1 MRIEKEARLGGADF
15 MRAVACLMV
24 LAHHLV
30 LRMDFNKIPPTLDL
44 TFLLAR
50 FGNHGVSVFFV
61 LSGFLL
67 SRPFWLALDR
77 AQPLPSLKIYA
88 MRRAARILP
97 GFWVALT
104 VGFVISFTVYGFPL
118 DGELIGRYVAGFFLM
133 SQWHWRTFFPVQG
146 DGPLWSIPF
155 ETTCYVLLPIGFLL
169 LFHAKLRLRS
179 ALVCRLLWIGIIAAS
194 LLGHWLVVTY
204 LPTDNVGRGWQY
216 GFQGGAKEWMPR
228 YNPIGF
234 FAVFALGVLA
244 AGIQTIIPA
253 RRSAI
258 CDIIG
263 ALAIIMGAWQLPQSI
278 GGPGEGYAWL
288 GIPYQFPLFPLAVA
302 IALCTLPQSVFL
314 GRVLDN
320 SLSRYVATVSFGVYI
335 WQDIVLTLMT
345 TLFPWTFGTGSDD
358 VLGGWITSSLVAIV
372 IIFAIGTISY
382 FFLERPV
389 MRWARSRE
397 QARRM
402 PSTSDKKA
410 VQRKPLGGR

>member
-1 MRIEKEARLGGADF
+1 MEKETRLGGADF

-24 LAHHLV
+24 LVHHLA

-44 TFLLAR
+44 TFILAR

-77 AQPLPSLKIYA
+77 AQPLPSLKIYT

-104 VGFVISFTVYGFPL
+104 VGFLISFTIYGFPL
-118 DGELIGRYVAGFFLM
+118 DGELFGRYIAGFFLM

-155 ETTCYVLLPIGFLL
+155 ETTCYILLPIGFLL
-169 LFHAKLRLRS
+169 LFHATLRS
-179 ALVCRLLWIGIIAAS
+179 RSPLISRSLWIGIIAAA
-194 LLGHWLVVTY
+194 LVGHWLIVTY
-204 LPTDNVGRGWQY
+204 LPTDSVGRGWQF
-216 GFQGGAKEWMPR
+216 GFEGGAKEWMPR

-234 FAVFALGVLA
+234 FAIFAIGALA
-244 AGIQTIIPA
+244 AGIQTVIPA

-258 CDIIG
+258 YDVIG
-263 ALAIIMGAWQLPQSI
+263 ALAIVMGAWQLPQSI
-278 GGPGEGYAWL
+278 GGAAEGYAL
-288 GIPYQFPLFPLAVA
+288 FGIPYQFPLFPLAAA
-302 IALCTLPQSVFL
+302 IALCVLPQSVFL

-320 SLSRYVATVSFGVYI
+320 SLIRYVATVSFGVYI
-335 WQDIVLTLMT
+335 WQDMVLTLMT
-345 TLFPWTFGTGSDD
+345 QLFPWTFGTGSNN
-358 VLGGWITSSLVAIV
+358 VLDGWITSSLAAIA

-382 FFLERPV
+382 IFLERPV
-389 MRWARSRE
+389 IRWARTRE
-397 QARRM
+397 QATRTT
-402 PSTSDKKA
+402 PTPDKKA
-410 VQRKPLGGR
+410 AQGKPLGGR

>member
-1 MRIEKEARLGGADF
+1 MGKETRLGGADF

-24 LAHHLV
+24 LVHHLA

-44 TFLLAR
+44 TFILAR

-77 AQPLPSLKIYA
+77 AQPLPSLKIYT

-104 VGFVISFTVYGFPL
+104 VGFVLSFTIYGFPL
-118 DGELIGRYVAGFFLM
+118 DGELTGRYIAGFFLM

-155 ETTCYVLLPIGFLL
+155 ETTCYILLPIGFLL
-169 LFHAKLRLRS
+169 LFNAMPRSRS
-179 ALVCRLLWIGIIAAS
+179 ALLSRLLWIGIIAAS
-194 LLGHWLVVTY
+194 LVGHWLVVTY
-204 LPTDNVGRGWQY
+204 LPTDRGGRGWQF

-234 FAVFALGVLA
+234 FAIFAIGALA
-244 AGIQTIIPA
+244 AGIQTIIPP
-253 RRSAI
+253 RRSVI
-258 CDIIG
+258 YDVIG
-263 ALAIIMGAWQLPQSI
+263 VLAMVMGAWQLPQSI
-278 GGPGEGYAWL
+278 GGAAEGYAWL

-302 IALCTLPQSVFL
+302 IALCVLPQSAFL

-320 SLSRYVATVSFGVYI
+320 RVTRYVATVSFGVYI
-335 WQDIVLTLMT
+335 WQDIVLTLMKT
-345 TLFPWTFGTGSDD
+345 IFPSTFGTGSDD
-358 VLGGWITSSLVAIV
+358 VLGGWITSSLVATV

-382 FFLERPV
+382 FLLERPV
-389 MRWARSRE
+389 IYWARARE
-397 QARRM
+397 RAT
-402 PSTSDKKA
+402 PIKPISDKKA
-410 VQRKPLGGR
+410 AQGKPLGGR

>member
-1 MRIEKEARLGGADF
+1 MEKETRLGGADF

-24 LAHHLV
+24 LVHHLA

-44 TFLLAR
+44 TFILAR

-77 AQPLPSLKIYA
+77 AQPLPSLKIYT

-104 VGFVISFTVYGFPL
+104 VGFLLSFTVYGFPL
-118 DGELIGRYVAGFFLM
+118 DGELFGRYIAGFFLM

-155 ETTCYVLLPIGFLL
+155 ETTCYILLPIGFLL
-169 LFHAKLRLRS
+169 LFHATLRSRS
-179 ALVCRLLWIGIIAAS
+179 ALVSRLLWIGIIAAA
-194 LLGHWLVVTY
+194 LVAHWLVVTY
-204 LPTDNVGRGWQY
+204 LPTDSVGRGWQF

-234 FAVFALGVLA
+234 FAIFAIGALA

-258 CDIIG
+258 YDVIG
-263 ALAIIMGAWQLPQSI
+263 ALAIVMGAWQLPQSI
-278 GGPGEGYAWL
+278 GGAAEGYAWL
-288 GIPYQFPLFPLAVA
+288 GIPYQFPLFPLAAA
-302 IALCTLPQSVFL
+302 IALCVLPQSVFL

-320 SLSRYVATVSFGVYI
+320 SLIRYVAAVSFGVYI
-335 WQDIVLTLMT
+335 WQDIVLTLMKQ
-345 TLFPWTFGTGSDD
+345 LFPRTFGTGSSD
-358 VLGGWITSSLVAIV
+358 VLGGWITSSLAAIV

-382 FFLERPV
+382 IFLERPV
-389 MRWARSRE
+389 IRWARTRE
-397 QARRM
+397 QAART
-402 PSTSDKKA
+402 PTSDKKA
-410 VQRKPLGGR
+410 AQGKPLGGR

>member
-1 MRIEKEARLGGADF
+1 MDKTARLGGADF

-24 LAHHLV
+24 LVHHLV
-30 LRMDFNKIPPTLDL
+30 LRMNFYKIPPSLDL
-44 TFLLAR
+44 TFILAR

-67 SRPFWLALDR
+67 ARPFWLALDK

-104 VGFVISFTVYGFPL
+104 VGFVISFTIYGFPL
-118 DGELIGRYVAGFFLM
+118 DAELVSRYVAGFFLM

-169 LFHAKLRLRS
+169 LFNEKLRARS
-179 ALVCRLLWIGIIAAS
+179 ALVSRLLWIGIIAAA
-194 LLGHWLVVTY
+194 LIGHWLIVTY
-204 LPTDNVGRGWQY
+204 LPTDSAGRGWQY

-234 FAVFALGVLA
+234 FAIFAIGALA
-244 AGIQTIIPA
+244 AGIQTIVPA
-253 RRSAI
+253 HRSTI
-258 CDIIG
+258 YDVIG

-288 GIPYQFPLFPLAVA
+288 GIPYQFPLLPLAVA
-302 IALCTLPQSVFL
+302 IALCTLPQSL
-314 GRVLDN
+314 LLAKVLDN
-320 SLSRYVATVSFGVYI
+320 RVSRYVATVSFGVYI
-335 WQDIVLTLMT
+335 WQDIVLTLMPQ
-345 TLFPWTFGTGSDD
+345 LLPSSFGSGSDD
-358 VLGGWITSSLVAIV
+358 VLGGWIVSSLIATA
-372 IIFAIGTISY
+372 IIFAIGTLSY
-382 FFLERPV
+382 MLLERPV
-389 MRWARSRE
+389 IDWARTRE
-397 QARRM
+397 NRATR
-402 PSTSDKKA
+402 PATA
-410 VQRKPLGGR
+410 

>member
-1 MRIEKEARLGGADF
+1 MENEKRLGGADF

-24 LAHHLV
+24 LAHHLA

-44 TFLLAR
+44 TFMLAR

-77 AQPLPSLKIYA
+77 AQPLPSLKIYT

-104 VGFVISFTVYGFPL
+104 VGFVLSFTIYEFPL

-169 LFHAKLRLRS
+169 LFHATPRS
-179 ALVCRLLWIGIIAAS
+179 RSVLVSRLLWIGIIAAA
-194 LLGHWLVVTY
+194 LVGHWLVVSY
-204 LPTDNVGRGWQY
+204 LPTDNIGKGWQY
-216 GFQGGAKEWMPR
+216 GFEGGAKEWMPR

-234 FAVFALGVLA
+234 FAIFAIGALA
-244 AGIQTIIPA
+244 AGIQTILPA

-258 CDIIG
+258 YDVIG
-263 ALAIIMGAWQLPQSI
+263 ALMIVMGAWQLPQSI
-278 GGPGEGYAWL
+278 GGPAEGYAWL
-288 GIPYQFPLFPLAVA
+288 GIPYQFPLLPLAAAV
-302 IALCTLPQSVFL
+302 ALCVLPQSVFL
-314 GRVLDN
+314 GRVVDF
-320 SLSRYVATVSFGVYI
+320 SLIRYVATVSFGVYI
-335 WQDIVLTLMT
+335 WQDIVLTLMK

-358 VLGGWITSSLVAIV
+358 VLGGWITSSLVAIL
-372 IIFAIGTISY
+372 IIFAIGTFSY
-382 FFLERPV
+382 FCLERPII
-389 MRWARSRE
+389 RWARTRE
-397 QARRM
+397 QATRTM
-402 PSTSDKKA
+402 PTSDKKA
-410 VQRKPLGGR
+410 AQGKPLGGR

>member
-1 MRIEKEARLGGADF
+1 MENEKRLGGADF

-24 LAHHLV
+24 LAHHLA
-30 LRMDFNKIPPTLDL
+30 LRMNFYKIPPGLDL
-44 TFLLAR
+44 TFMLAR

-67 SRPFWLALDR
+67 SRPFWLALDK
-77 AQPLPSLKIYA
+77 AQPLPSLKIYT

-97 GFWVALT
+97 GFWFALT
-104 VGFVISFTVYGFPL
+104 VGFVLSFTVYGFPL
-118 DGELIGRYVAGFFLM
+118 DGELIGRYIAGFFLM

-169 LFHAKLRLRS
+169 PFYAKPRSRSPLVSRLF
-179 ALVCRLLWIGIIAAS
+179 WIGFIAAS

-204 LPTDNVGRGWQY
+204 LPTDSVGRGWEY
-216 GFQGGAKEWMPR
+216 GFEGGAKEWMPR

-234 FAVFALGVLA
+234 FAIFAIGALA

-258 CDIIG
+258 YDVIG
-263 ALAIIMGAWQLPQSI
+263 ALAIVMGAWQLPQSI
-278 GGPGEGYAWL
+278 GGAAEGYAWL
-288 GIPYQFPLFPLAVA
+288 GIPYQFPLLPLGVA
-302 IALCTLPQSVFL
+302 IALTTLPQSL
-314 GRVLDN
+314 LLAKLLDN
-320 SLSRYVATVSFGVYI
+320 PIIRYVATVSFGVYI

-345 TLFPWTFGTGSDD
+345 TLFPWSFGIGSND

-372 IIFAIGTISY
+372 IIFTIGTASY
-382 FFLERPV
+382 FLLERPV
-389 MRWARSRE
+389 IRWARTRE
-397 QARRM
+397 QTARTA
-402 PSTSDKKA
+402 PTSEKKA
-410 VQRKPLGGR
+410 VQGKPLGGR

>member
-1 MRIEKEARLGGADF
+1 MENDKRLGGADF

-24 LAHHLV
+24 LVHHLV
-30 LRMDFNKIPPTLDL
+30 LRMNFNKIPPTLDL
-44 TFLLAR
+44 TFILAR

-77 AQPLPSLKIYA
+77 DQPLPSLKIYA

-118 DGELIGRYVAGFFLM
+118 DAELIGRYIAGFFLM

-155 ETTCYVLLPIGFLL
+155 EATCYVLLPIGFLL
-169 LFHAKLRLRS
+169 LFHARPRS
-179 ALVCRLLWIGIIAAS
+179 RPVLASRLLWIGIIAAA
-194 LLGHWLVVTY
+194 LIGHWLVVTY
-204 LPTDNVGRGWQY
+204 LPTDSVGRGWQY

-228 YNPIGF
+228 YNPVGF
-234 FAVFALGVLA
+234 FAIFAIGALA
-244 AGIQTIIPA
+244 AGIQTVIPA

-258 CDIIG
+258 YDIIG
-263 ALAIIMGAWQLPQSI
+263 ALAIVMGAWQLPQSI

-302 IALCTLPQSVFL
+302 IALCALPQSVL
-314 GRVLDN
+314 LAKLLDN
-320 SLSRYVATVSFGVYI
+320 RFSRYVATVSFGVYI
-335 WQDIVLTLMT
+335 WQDIVLTLMQQ
-345 TLFPWTFGTGSDD
+345 LFPWTFGTGSDD
-358 VLGGWITSSLVAIV
+358 VLGGWITSSLIAIA
-372 IIFAIGTISY
+372 IIFAIGTLSY
-382 FFLERPV
+382 VLLERP
-389 MRWARSRE
+389 MIHWARNRE
-397 QARRM
+397 NT
-402 PSTSDKKA
+402 STRPA
-410 VQRKPLGGR
+410 TA

>member
-1 MRIEKEARLGGADF
+1 

-24 LAHHLV
+24 LVHHLA

-44 TFLLAR
+44 TFILAR

-77 AQPLPSLKIYA
+77 AQPLPSLKIYT

-104 VGFVISFTVYGFPL
+104 VGFLLSFTVYGFPL
-118 DGELIGRYVAGFFLM
+118 DGELFGRYIAGFFLM

-155 ETTCYVLLPIGFLL
+155 ETTCYILLPIGFLL
-169 LFHAKLRLRS
+169 LFHATLRSRS
-179 ALVCRLLWIGIIAAS
+179 ALVSRLLWIGIIAAA
-194 LLGHWLVVTY
+194 LVAHWLVVTY
-204 LPTDNVGRGWQY
+204 LPTDSVGRGWQF

-234 FAVFALGVLA
+234 FAIFAIGALA

-258 CDIIG
+258 YDVIG
-263 ALAIIMGAWQLPQSI
+263 ALAIVMGAWQLPQSI
-278 GGPGEGYAWL
+278 GGAAEGYAWL
-288 GIPYQFPLFPLAVA
+288 GIPYQFPLFPLAAA
-302 IALCTLPQSVFL
+302 IALCVLPQSVFL

-320 SLSRYVATVSFGVYI
+320 SLIRYVAAVSFGVYI
-335 WQDIVLTLMT
+335 WQDIVLTLMKQ
-345 TLFPWTFGTGSDD
+345 LFPRTFGTGSSD
-358 VLGGWITSSLVAIV
+358 VLGGWITSSLAAIV

-382 FFLERPV
+382 IFLERPV
-389 MRWARSRE
+389 IRWARTRE
-397 QARRM
+397 QAART
-402 PSTSDKKA
+402 PTSDKKA
-410 VQRKPLGGR
+410 AQGKPLGGR